1 MQERYFARFST
12 IKIISLLATLSAIF
26 LVADYFYVKNFKKAR
41 EIVRELFSISANQ
54 AALSA
59 KVDAI
64 NARLDLLGKAPPPF
78 DVRAELEAAL
88 ASAIPKTSQ
97 NPAAQPYVRWNFI
110 GGSDL
115 YQQSGLLEFYGATV
129 SQRRTGPVA
138 TSGLILTS
146 TAPKSWLVWS
156 PTATPRF
163 APRYLILDVDPDS
176 TFAGKLAV
184 TLALKDGRSFRF
196 VAELGPP
203 ILTNKTG
210 IAVTPP
216 DDVREAYEKA
226 EAPVTFG
233 QASSTRFIAL
243 IPQRIAAALSA
254 KESSRTGVKSWIV
267 TTEHPVAAAFVIR
280 ALALSTA
287 LEAPPSATSDIV
299 GTVADPTAPLGE
311 PVELEFENGSRTTTT
326 IGHDGS
332 FNFPNVPIAQPISLR
347 YRRLGKE
354 YHAALGRWFMPVPG
368 RLETVIRVAP
378 EFSNPQGL
386 PPNSADIAMA
396 SDVTPEMVRLTPTR
410 RTSWPGH
417 PPKPQEFEGKSFVN
431 NGGFLDR
438 DRDVFN
444 RDRCFRIFAVGGST
458 YVALQ
463 VKPGEK
469 FNILLEAEL
478 GRRLGR
484 CVEVISAGR
493 DNGDLGANYRT
504 IRDYGMK
511 FEPEIVVIELMSA
524 LVMQMGPDLLRRT
537 IGWNYEHSALDNFY
551 FDSNGKLTFRPW
563 DPSYPLD
570 AVKPD
575 SAPLIPGLDL
585 WKSLHIP
592 YDRFASQTKEA
603 FQLYA
608 AIIERLKVEFPNTRF
623 VLATGR
629 DQAGCRNESC
639 NGQFT
644 LSDGPTVSM
653 GVSTLL
659 DNFSKLCHDSGVT
672 CIHPPLPRPDEAAG
686 LLYQNDGHYSVQGHQ
701 WLARHLTD
709 GLLPLARSIISAPV
723 K

>member
-1 MQERYFARFST
+1 VQKRFFSRFST
-12 IKIISLLATLSAIF
+12 IRIIGILATVSAIF
-26 LVADYFYVKNFKKAR
+26 FLVDYLYVKNFKKAR
-41 EIVRELFSISANQ
+41 GIVRELFAISANQ

-64 NARLDLLGKAPPPF
+64 NTRLDLLGKAPPPF

-88 ASAIPKTSQ
+88 TAALPQASD
-97 NPAAQPYVRWNFI
+97 NPAPQPYVRWSFI
-110 GGSDL
+110 DGSDL

-129 SQRRTGPVA
+129 SQRRTGPIA
-138 TSGLILTS
+138 TSGLVLTA
-146 TAPKSWLVWS
+146 TASKSWLVWS

-163 APRYLILDVDPDS
+163 APRHLILDLDPDS

-196 VAELGPP
+196 LAELGST
-203 ILTNKTG
+203 ILTNKAG
-210 IAVTPP
+210 VAVTPP
-216 DDVREAYEKA
+216 DDVRAAYDKA
-226 EAPVTFG
+226 EAEVLFR
-233 QASSTRFIAL
+233 QASPTRFIAA
-243 IPQRIAAALSA
+243 IPKQVAAALSA
-254 KESSRTGVKSWIV
+254 EESNRAGVKSWIV
-267 TTEHPVAAAFVIR
+267 TTEHPVAAAFVIK
-280 ALALSTA
+280 ALALSTG
-287 LEAPPSATSDIV
+287 LEAPPSAKSDIA
-299 GTVADPTAPLGE
+299 GTVVDPAASPGAY
-311 PVELEFENGSRTTTT
+311 VEMQLENGDHATAT

-332 FNFPNVPIAQPISLR
+332 FNFPDVPIAQPISLR
-347 YRRLGKE
+347 YRRLGKD
-354 YHAALGRWFMPVPG
+354 YHSALGRWFMPVPG

-378 EFSNPQGL
+378 EFANPQGL
-386 PPNSADIAMA
+386 PPSSTEIAMA
-396 SDVTPEMVRLTPTR
+396 ADITPEMIRLMPTR

-444 RDRCFRIFAVGGST
+444 RDRCLRIFAVGGST

-469 FNILLEAEL
+469 FNIVLEAEL

-484 CVEVISAGR
+484 CVEVITAGR
-493 DNGDLGANYRT
+493 DNGDVGANYRT

-511 FEPEIVVIELMSA
+511 FEPDIVVIELMSA
-524 LVMQMGPDLLRRT
+524 LVMQMGPELLKRT

-551 FDSNGKLTFRPW
+551 FDSDGKLSFRPW
-563 DPSYPLD
+563 DPSYALD

-575 SAPLIPGLDL
+575 AAPLIPGLNL
-585 WKSLHIP
+585 WKSFHIP
-592 YDRFASQTKEA
+592 YGRFAPEAKDA

-608 AIIERLKVEFPNTRF
+608 AILERLKGEFPKTRF

-629 DQAGCRNESC
+629 DQAGCRDQSC
-639 NGQFT
+639 DGQFT
-644 LSDGPTVSM
+644 FVDGQTVSM

-659 DNFSKLCHDSGVT
+659 DNFSKLCRDSGAICV
-672 CIHPPLPRPDEAAG
+672 HPPLPQPDEAPG

-701 WLARHLTD
+701 WLARHLAD
-709 GLLPLARSIISAPV
+709 ELLPLARSLTAAPA